1 MLTDLHLFDFYVPYI
16 LLGLSLLLCWVS
28 KKAAIVFFA
37 AALGVGYWFGNLKQE
52 CFLALPVLTAFALA
66 LRYTSYKSLRFLAHL
81 GFSALAFGLFFH
93 KIPGFNNFKVFDGTQ
108 VCGACAPLTMYLN
121 FEGGIIAFLLLTTI
135 IPLAKSGKDWTQIF
149 QTASFWLILCV
160 FALMAAATY
169 IGYVKFDMKFPP
181 QTYVF
186 ALNNLI
192 LVCIAEE
199 AFFRGYIQK
208 YLTSFCT
215 RYQFSKLLALAIA
228 SILFGF
234 RHLAGG
240 PAFIGLSAIAGL
252 FYGAAYMKT
261 GRIEASII
269 THFGLNLIHFL
280 FFSYPFLIH

>member
-1 MLTDLHLFDFYVPYI
+1 MLADLHLFDFYVPYI

-28 KKAAIVFFA
+28 KKTAIVFFA
-37 AALGVGYWFGNLKQE
+37 AALGTGYWFGNLKHE
-52 CFLALPVLTAFALA
+52 CFLVLPILTAFVLT
-66 LRYTSYKSLRFLAHL
+66 LRYTSHKSLRFLAHL
-81 GFSALAFGLFFH
+81 GFFALAFGLFFH
-93 KIPGFNNFKVFDGTQ
+93 KIPGFDNFKVFDGTQ
-108 VCGACAPLTMYLN
+108 VCSACAPFTMYLN
-121 FEGGIIAFLLLTTI
+121 LEGGIIGFLLLTTL
-135 IPLAKSGKDWTQIF
+135 IPLARSGKDWAPIF
-149 QTASFWLILCV
+149 QTASFWLVLCV

-215 RYQFSKLLALAIA
+215 RYQLPKLLALVIA
-228 SILFGF
+228 SLLFGF

-269 THFGLNLIHFL
+269 THFGLNIIHFL
-280 FFSYPFLIH
+280 FFSYPFLAH

>member
-1 MLTDLHLFDFYVPYI
+1 
-16 LLGLSLLLCWVS
+16 
-28 KKAAIVFFA
+28 
-37 AALGVGYWFGNLKQE
+37 
-52 CFLALPVLTAFALA
+52 
-66 LRYTSYKSLRFLAHL
+66 
-81 GFSALAFGLFFH
+81 
-93 KIPGFNNFKVFDGTQ
+93 
-108 VCGACAPLTMYLN
+108 
-121 FEGGIIAFLLLTTI
+121 
-135 IPLAKSGKDWTQIF
+135 
-149 QTASFWLILCV
+149 
-160 FALMAAATY
+160 MAAATY